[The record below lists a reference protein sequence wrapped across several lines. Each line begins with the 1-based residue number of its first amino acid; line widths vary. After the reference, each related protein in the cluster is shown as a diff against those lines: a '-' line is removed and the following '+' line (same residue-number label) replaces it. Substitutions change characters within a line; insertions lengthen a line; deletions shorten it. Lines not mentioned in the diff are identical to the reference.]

1 MLDNFTAVH
10 YINKAWGTRW
20 FALSAISGAIV
31 AGCEKRDKCPCWST
45 LRMRNESSD
54 WKLQA
59 DIFQKT
65 WALWEPKVD
74 LFASAWNRQLDLFV
88 SWKPQL
94 EAMAVDA
101 FSVNWIN
108 LKGCAF
114 PPFNMMFGQNQ
125 EGSSRPDSCGTGL
138 ASATVVAS
146 NNGTS
151 MSTSLGHPP
160 GVDAV
165 FGSTG
170 QLPPSAL
177 LAVWSLSGT
186 ASKQEAFRTK

>member
-31 AGCEKRDKCPCWST
+31 AGCEKRDMSIEAIYLPGVLNVLADQLS
-45 LRMRNESSD
+45 RMRNESSD

-114 PPFNMMFGQNQ
+114 PPFNMMFGQNL

-138 ASATVVAS
+138 ASATVVA
-146 NNGTS
+146 NHHGTS
-151 MSTSLGHPP
+151 LATLADNSST
-160 GVDAV
+160 
-165 FGSTG
+165 
-170 QLPPSAL
+170 
-177 LAVWSLSGT
+177 
-186 ASKQEAFRTK
+186 